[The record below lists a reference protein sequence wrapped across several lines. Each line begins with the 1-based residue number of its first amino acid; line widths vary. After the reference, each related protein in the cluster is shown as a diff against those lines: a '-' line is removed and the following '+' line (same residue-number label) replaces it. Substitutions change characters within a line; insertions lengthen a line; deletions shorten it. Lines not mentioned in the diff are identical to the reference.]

1 MNRLYCCYSEN
12 QKNFLTQNGIR
23 YEIVALNPNNHK
35 MMWVYMRSEELSK
48 KLTEWTNGSK

>member
-1 MNRLYCCYSEN
+1 MNKLYCCYSEN
-12 QKNFLTQNGIR
+12 QKNFLAQNGIR